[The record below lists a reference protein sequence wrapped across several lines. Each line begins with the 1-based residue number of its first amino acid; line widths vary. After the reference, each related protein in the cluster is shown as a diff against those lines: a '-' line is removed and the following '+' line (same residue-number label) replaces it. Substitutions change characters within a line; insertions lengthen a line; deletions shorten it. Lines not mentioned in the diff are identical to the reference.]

1 MILCA
6 DHPYNHVIISVSG
19 GDKRRAAT
27 AAGPGHIPTARD
39 VDSRRIGRSNAE
51 SGEDGVAVIVGAER
65 YIGTLFGPIG
75 DTCLEDSATGNLS

>member
-27 AAGPGHIPTARD
+27 AAGAGHIPTARD
-39 VDSRRIGRSNAE
+39 VDSRRIGGSNAE
-51 SGEDGVAVIVGAER
+51 SGEDGVAVVVRAQRYMGA
-65 YIGTLFGPIG
+65 LFGPIG
-75 DTCLEDSATGNLS
+75 DGCLENSAAGNLS